1 MEFHF
6 ITVTSSPGKPS
17 RQEQEME
24 ASLREGMKMASLG
37 REEARELNSCDV
49 APISIWGNMGRS
61 ELCLAISARDRHFN
75 SLGKENTQVPA
86 PY

>member
-1 MEFHF
+1 
-6 ITVTSSPGKPS
+6 
-17 RQEQEME
+17 
-24 ASLREGMKMASLG
+24 MASLG
-37 REEARELNSCDV
+37 REEAQELNSCDM

-61 ELCLAISARDRHFN
+61 ELCRAISARDRHFN